1 MEQLQNYIGGKMSE
15 PASRKYLENFDP
27 SNGSVYSLIP
37 DSDELEEP
45 AKKLNIMFVLAT
57 WNRTQVFLLRGH
69 Q

>member
-37 DSDELEEP
+37 DSDELDVQAAVSSTARPE
-45 AKKLNIMFVLAT
+45 VST
-57 WNRTQVFLLRGH
+57 TGQVGCRA
-69 Q
+69 